1 MFEVKIYIET
11 SLKGPL
17 RAGEGEGWYAAVVEY
32 RKKDG
37 EIETREDFVRDK
49 KTTYHKS
56 VLCAFLKSLKRLN
69 KECVLEVHTD
79 STFLNNNCKNG
90 NLEMWKTNGWKTIK
104 GENVAHKELWQQIS
118 TELDKHKVEFVW
130 ERRNEYSKWM
140 MEQAKIRLKSPTNAE
155 KSEIGG
161 QSHG

>member
-17 RAGEGEGWYAAVVEY
+17 RTGEGEGWYAAVVEY

-37 EIETREDFVRDK
+37 EIETREDFVRAE

-104 GENVAHKELWQQIS
+104 GENVAHKEL
-118 TELDKHKVEFVW
+118 
-130 ERRNEYSKWM
+130 
-140 MEQAKIRLKSPTNAE
+140 
-155 KSEIGG
+155 
-161 QSHG
+161 

>member
-37 EIETREDFVRDK
+37 EIETREDFVREE

-104 GENVAHKELWQQIS
+104 GENVAHKDLWQQIS
-118 TELDKHKVEFVW
+118 VELDKHKVEFIW
-130 ERRNEYSKWM
+130 ERRNEYSLWM
-140 MEQAKIRLKSPTNAE
+140 MEQAKTRLKSPTNAE

-161 QSHG
+161 